1 MPSIIPFHLFAK
13 PIQCA
18 ALTGNRKIA
27 VHGAETSAL
36 YRDIGTIGLH
46 TQFKSL
52 KILDTTHGRR
62 RATTCRMLS
71 DNDGW
76 SLVGRL
82 VEEMRAIEHW
92 DADYWRNHHP
102 EAYELLAF
110 VARRKRHVEILS
122 QLVILIPRLD
132 ISEKELL
139 IVGKLSQ
146 GPGRRTNVSGGLI

>member
-1 MPSIIPFHLFAK
+1 MIPFHFFAK
-13 PIQCA
+13 PIQSA

-27 VHGAETSAL
+27 VSGAETSAL
-36 YRDIGTIGLH
+36 YRDIGNIGLH

-52 KILDTTHGRR
+52 KILDMTHGHR
-62 RATTCRMLS
+62 RATASRMLS

-82 VEEMRAIEHW
+82 AEEMRAIEHW
-92 DADYWRNHHP
+92 DADYWRNHQP
-102 EAYELLAF
+102 EAYESLAF

-122 QLVILIPRLD
+122 QLVTLIPRLV

-146 GPGRRTNVSGGLI
+146 RPGRRTNVSGGSI